1 MSLRHQL
8 SINHYSVRQMTLEQL
23 VDGCQKNSISHLGL
37 WRDRVHEIGTERTKE
52 LVANAGLKI
61 SSLCRGGFFP
71 YDNEKQRQQRLE
83 DNRRAID
90 EAVLV
95 GASLVVLVC
104 GGIVNAGLSASRR
117 MVEEG
122 IAELVPYATERA
134 VRLGI
139 EPLHPMFAADRSVIV
154 TLAQANDLAALF
166 PREVVGVVIDA
177 YHVWWDPDL
186 EKQVERAAGR
196 ILGFHISDW
205 ILPIPDI
212 LNGRGLMGDGY
223 IELAAMA
230 AMVRKAGFHGA
241 IEVEIFNQEF
251 WQLPGDRALKLIKKR
266 FEETFSGN
274 QK

>member
-1 MSLRHQL
+1 MKAHARL

-23 VDGCQKNSISHLGL
+23 VEGCHKHAISHVGL
-37 WRDRVHEIGTERTKE
+37 WRDRVHEVGIERAKE
-52 LVANAGLKI
+52 LIANAGLKV

-71 YDNEKQRQQRLE
+71 YDDDKQRQQRLE
-83 DNRRAID
+83 DNRTAID
-90 EAVLV
+90 EAAML
-95 GASLVVLVC
+95 GAPLLVLVC
-104 GGIVNAGLSASRR
+104 GGIGKTGLSASRR

-122 IAELVPYATERA
+122 IVELVPYAAARD
-134 VRLGI
+134 VRLAI

-154 TLAQANDLAALF
+154 TLAQANDLAGLF

-186 EKQVERAAGR
+186 ENQVERAAGR

-230 AMVRKAGFHGA
+230 AMVRKAGFHGP
-241 IEVEIFNQEF
+241 IEVEIFNQEL
-251 WQLPGDRALKLIKKR
+251 WQLPGDRVLELIKKR
-266 FEETFSGN
+266 FEETLGGN
-274 QK
+274 